1 MRWEKP
7 QAGWEGWP
15 FMNSM
20 TLFWVI
26 RRLSRDSRV
35 STTFSAGKAETSFP
49 FTSKALR
56 VGRSPRNVALT
67 KTEGTG

>member
-1 MRWEKP
+1 MK
-7 QAGWEGWP
+7 
-15 FMNSM
+15 SM

-35 STTFSAGKAETSFP
+35 STTFSAGKVETSLASA
-49 FTSKALR
+49 SKALR